1 MLIVI
6 LIVIFFYSFKIS
18 HARYVITTTDA
29 NDIRYT
35 KYIMYQ
41 QYIITI
47 AITNTLILVF
57 VMVINSI

>member
-1 MLIVI
+1 M
-6 LIVIFFYSFKIS
+6 
-18 HARYVITTTDA
+18 YVITTTDA

-35 KYIMYQ
+35 KYILYQ

-57 VMVINSI
+57 VVVINLI